1 MPNVAT
7 LGRICDLLV
16 REGLLHEGQKRDV
29 MVRYSVQEKR
39 ILFRKRPQMRKAM
52 GHKRVPYDV
61 GEIEIITAFRFVIPG
76 TDDDLLTE
84 ERITRV
90 VADEL
95 EVPFVLPDPLNLDY
109 KLVTETFQGPFAERH
124 LVIPLKKDEGTL
136 TIAVANPFDND
147 LIDSLERFT
156 GLHINVQVAP
166 KSLLLKIVIEYHG
179 FKKSVDSAAEQF
191 RGELV
196 DLGNLEQFTQAK
208 KSDEI
213 DATDKP
219 VVQAVWYLFHY
230 AFDQRASDIHIE
242 PKREH
247 SAIRLRIDGVLHR
260 IHVLPKKIHPPVIS
274 RVKMLARMD
283 IAEKRRPQDGRIK
296 TTYNDVE
303 VELRVSTVP
312 TAFGEKVVIRIFDPT
327 VLMQD
332 ISSLGFY
339 PREQRVYEDFISHA
353 SGLILV
359 TGPTGSGKT
368 TTMYSSLQYLNSP
381 HVNICSIEDPIE
393 MVHEDFNQMAV
404 QPKIDFGF
412 ANALRH
418 VLRQDPDIIM
428 VGEIRDKET
437 AEYAVQAAM
446 TGHLVLSTM
455 HTNDTA
461 TAMTRLLDLQVLPF
475 LISSVTVG
483 VIAQRLVR
491 TICPECGIDTVL
503 TAEETQALNIP
514 GSDGRKLHVRYGAG
528 CPLCRGTGYR
538 GRTGIF
544 EVMPINQR
552 IRDLVEEQA
561 SAVEIKREATAE
573 GMLTLWEY
581 AIKKLA
587 QGVTT
592 YEEIMRVT
600 QE

>member
-1 MPNVAT
+1 M
-7 LGRICDLLV
+7 
-16 REGLLHEGQKRDV
+16 HEGQKRDV

-39 ILFRKRPQMRKAM
+39 ILFRKRPQLRKAL

-76 TDDDLLTE
+76 TDDELLSE
-84 ERITRV
+84 ERVTRI

-95 EVPFVLPDPLNLDY
+95 KLPFVLPDPLSLDY

-136 TIAVANPFDND
+136 TIAVANPYDND

-156 GLHINVQVAP
+156 GLHIDVQVAP

-208 KSDEI
+208 RSDEI

-296 TTYNDVE
+296 TTYNDTE

-332 ISSLGFY
+332 IGALGFY
-339 PREQRVYEDFISHA
+339 PREQRIYEDFISHS

-428 VGEIRDKET
+428 VGEIRDQET

-461 TAMTRLLDLQVLPF
+461 TAMTRLLDLKVLPF

-503 TAEETQALNIP
+503 TNEETQALNIP
-514 GSDGRKLHVRYGAG
+514 GSDGRKLQVRYGAG

-544 EVMPINQR
+544 EVMTINQR

-561 SAVEIKREATAE
+561 SAVAIKREATSE